1 MRSAIINVIDRAAR
15 KAGRGLVRDFGEVQQ
30 LQVSRKGPADFVSA
44 ADLKAEKTLRYELG
58 HARPDFGFVGEEG
71 GVVSEGDGSHRW
83 IVDPLNGT
91 TNFLHGIPHFAIS
104 VALQRGED
112 IIAGVVY
119 DPLRDEL
126 FWAERNS
133 GAFLNDRRLRVSS
146 RQRLADAVVATG
158 IPFLG
163 KAGHERYM
171 PTLQAVAVNTAGV
184 RQLGSAA
191 LDLAYVA
198 AGRCDGFWEFGL
210 GSWDLAAGII
220 LVRESGGFVC
230 DMDGGD
236 KMLAKGE
243 IIATNGEL
251 NGPLKTLLKDADPTF
266 SKPSPGAPGH
276 GPNK

>member
-1 MRSAIINVIDRAAR
+1 MRSAIINVIDKAAR

-44 ADLKAEKTLRYELG
+44 ADLKAEKTLRYELE

-71 GVVSEGDGSHRW
+71 GVVSEGDGVHRW
-83 IVDPLNGT
+83 IVDPLDGT
-91 TNFLHGIPHFAIS
+91 TNFLHGIPHFSIS
-104 VALQRGED
+104 VALQKGSD

-146 RQRLADAVVATG
+146 RHQLAEAVVATG

-163 KAGHERYM
+163 KPGHERYM
-171 PTLQAVAVNTAGV
+171 PTLQAVAYNTAGV
-184 RQLGSAA
+184 RRLGSAA

-198 AGRCDGFWEFGL
+198 AGRCDAFWEFGL
-210 GSWDLAAGII
+210 SSWDMAAGII
-220 LVRESGGFVC
+220 LVRESGGFVT
-230 DMDGGD
+230 DMDGGSS
-236 KMLAKGE
+236 MLTSGE
-243 IIATNGEL
+243 IIATNGQL
-251 NGPLKTLLKDADPTF
+251 NGPLKKLLKDADP
-266 SKPSPGAPGH
+266 SG
-276 GPNK
+276 